1 MRSFLEHDG
10 LQEVHSFEKAWT
22 IRDAEGNEVEWGEGG
37 DDEAGAGGLG
47 RWPARRG
54 NEYLLRG
61 AYRRL
66 MVRPSGWE
74 HRQVPYRGEAR
85 LQSLRSVDRHG
96 LLRENERELG
106 QSGKPLHWNGRQPH
120 QATDSGESGDG
131 DEDGKEDEAE
141 GDSEEE
147 GARSKRQRL
156 AEPEGQAGQDDP
168 EKRGLVCEFSLPPGA
183 YATMLF
189 RELQKDGRGPRQ
201 PLPQH
206 VRFE

>member
-74 HRQVPYRGEAR
+74 HRQVTYRGEAR
-85 LQSLRSVDRHG
+85 LQTLRSVDRHG

-106 QSGKPLHWNGRQPH
+106 QTGKPLHWNGRQPH
-120 QATDSGESGDG
+120 QAAESDELEGDDTE
-131 DEDGKEDEAE
+131 DEDDKEDEDE
-141 GDSEEE
+141 GGENED

-156 AEPEGQAGQDDP
+156 AEGQAGP